1 MSNFL
6 DCMAAVVV
14 TAVNAVVAAE
24 FAVVAAEFAFR
35 PQLAVFS

>member
-14 TAVNAVVAAE
+14 AAVIAVVAAE
-24 FAVVAAEFAFR
+24 FAVVAAEFALW
-35 PQLAVFS
+35 PQLGVFS